1 MSHNFIKNVVGIET
15 QFSIGMGFL
24 WPGTN
29 LVLTHLLNVRDQKQI
44 KLIFDDDRWEE
55 GKLVFVDCENSIAI
69 FRYEKNSELPN
80 SFFQPLPLQ
89 IGHEWIFAHCISPLR
104 IEYHTYFVEKQQ
116 MHQNKIAFNGVKHN
130 ILNGSIIFDKDNGY
144 GMAIDILDD
153 QCVSMLDFST
163 ISHYIEKLM
172 IQEGVTAVYRCNND
186 KIGIGKEIYT
196 YDHPCTAC
204 IQASHMSISGTGYGI
219 DAIIEQSIENWGY
232 DAAMSRKGSHQ
243 WELVKPSLK
252 ITITYHEKS
261 GFIVADITFGRV
273 PLEKS
278 DALFQF
284 LLRENQNLEFVFFS
298 IQEREVYLS
307 IKLVDQYIQEKILN
321 KYLAALI
328 FAGEHYAPILISEYE
343 CLPNL

>member
-1 MSHNFIKNVVGIET
+1 MSHNFIKNVVGVET
-15 QFSIGMGFL
+15 QFTIGTGFL

-29 LVLTHLLNVRDQKQI
+29 LVITHILNVRDQKQV
-44 KLIFDDDRWEE
+44 KLIFDEDRWKE
-55 GKLVFVDCENSIAI
+55 GKLIFVDCENSIAI
-69 FRYEKNSELPN
+69 FRFEKTSEL
-80 SFFQPLPLQ
+80 SDGFFQPLPLQ

-104 IEYHTYFVEKQQ
+104 VEYHACFVEKQQ
-116 MHQNKIAFNGVKHN
+116 MHQNKIAFNGVAHN
-130 ILNGSIIFDKDNGY
+130 ILNGSIIFDKDNGC

-163 ISHYIEKLM
+163 ISQYIEKLM
-172 IQEGVTAVYRCNND
+172 IQDIGAAMYRCYND
-186 KIGIGKEIYT
+186 KTGKKEDFSTHDY
-196 YDHPCTAC
+196 PCASC
-204 IQASHMSISGTGYGI
+204 ILAKHMSESGTLFGI
-219 DAIIEQSIENWGY
+219 DFIIEQCIENLGY
-232 DAAMSRKGSHQ
+232 NVAMSRKGSHQ

-252 ITITYHEKS
+252 ITKTYHEKS

-273 PLEKS
+273 PSEKS

-307 IKLVDQYIQEKILN
+307 LKLIDQYIHEKILN
-321 KYLAALI
+321 KYMAALI